1 MRAVWTGAI
10 TFGLVNVP
18 VKAYSAVEDHDVS
31 FHQVHD
37 ADGGRIR
44 YERRC
49 EVCGKKVEYEN
60 IDKAYDDG
68 DDTVIITEEDLETL
82 PEADNEEIEVVQF
95 VPSEQVDPIMLERS
109 YYLEPEGKSPKSY
122 LLLRQTLEATDRTA
136 IVRFA
141 LRQKTR
147 LGALRVDGKVLV
159 LQGLLWADEV
169 REVDFPNTKSR
180 AKISDQ
186 ELELSAALVDQ
197 YASDFTPEKFE
208 DEYQVQLRKLI
219 DAKFESGDTIDTEA
233 TFGEVADADGGDGD
247 GDSDEGEDAEVIDLM
262 EALKASLG
270 KRRGGGSGDSAKKKD
285 SGSGKS
291 CADKEDTGGTDDKK
305 SDKSGDGKKTAKKSA
320 SKSKK
325 KSSGSKSAGPKSSDK
340 KSSGSKSSAKKSP
353 TKKSSGKKSGKSGGK
368 SAKSS
373 GSGKKSGEKSA
384 CAAPGGASGDA
395 PADGAETEPRVPVV
409 PPAPAHLRRILAV
422 LPVAAGAVGNPQ
434 GRGARIEGR
443 RLGGLLFRQARGD
456 GHETGVSRQHRRRL
470 QHPVD
475 ALGQGH
481 RLAAAVGEFRQ
492 RFGRRPVAHVIAPG
506 GIWQRVDGGVRHLHA
521 RPREGSDIGHVL
533 DDETPRPGIVG
544 AGGTR

>member
-291 CADKEDTGGTDDKK
+291 GDDKDDTGGTDDKK
-305 SDKSGDGKKTAKKSA
+305 SGKSGGGKKTAKKSAKKSA

-325 KSSGSKSAGPKSSDK
+325 KSSGSKSSGPKSSNK
-340 KSSGSKSSAKKSP
+340 KSSRSKSSAKKTP

-373 GSGKKSGEKSA
+373 GSGKKSGKKSA
-384 CAAPGGASGDA
+384 
-395 PADGAETEPRVPVV
+395 
-409 PPAPAHLRRILAV
+409 
-422 LPVAAGAVGNPQ
+422 
-434 GRGARIEGR
+434 
-443 RLGGLLFRQARGD
+443 
-456 GHETGVSRQHRRRL
+456 
-470 QHPVD
+470 
-475 ALGQGH
+475 
-481 RLAAAVGEFRQ
+481 
-492 RFGRRPVAHVIAPG
+492 
-506 GIWQRVDGGVRHLHA
+506 
-521 RPREGSDIGHVL
+521 
-533 DDETPRPGIVG
+533 
-544 AGGTR
+544 